1 MKYGIKKRS
10 LKFKYTGCTHMAN
23 LRIALCQMNP
33 VVGDLACNISKM
45 KEWVVE
51 AENNGANLVVFP
63 ELVISGYP
71 PQDNLLYDGIN
82 RDLEKADKDF
92 FGFLQRRN
100 EDRHGG
106 SAIVVWGN
114 VRRGKGLRNS
124 AKIFLPADSTNGFP
138 LTHARHQDK
147 RRLPNYG
154 VFDELRYLARY
165 SFRKISSLE
174 SLCARTFGTS
184 KTICRTLP

>member
-1 MKYGIKKRS
+1 
-10 LKFKYTGCTHMAN
+10 MAN

-82 RDLEKADKDF
+82 RDLEKANKDF

-154 VFDELRYLARY
+154 VFDELRFFRPGMMSRVRYL
-165 SFRKISSLE
+165 FRKILSSEL
-174 SLCARTFGTS
+174 LYAKIFGTS